1 MLSVFSLTNAL
12 NEAVT
17 FGGSVDVDA
26 YNFIGDLDESTFLEA
41 NHEIMSE
48 AAAFS
53 EFVTVSDEAM
63 VEAALGGTLSESQQ
77 VALSENV
84 FEQIMNGIK
93 KFLDKVIAMV
103 KGLINKLK
111 AFFYKFTGKTSKW
124 VGIMKEPI
132 KKARSRKGA
141 SDFKYGMH
149 EWKEDFILTK
159 MSAAAGSLL
168 SEAADSSD
176 KALKDAVDT
185 RVNYTK
191 TLQSNGTSNDP
202 QNDEIKKRIENI
214 DKITEQFSKD
224 KETFTE
230 AFVKKATDAFGVSA
244 NDTDGLWREVE
255 KEATGGE
262 KSEVAIYSKIDAMI
276 NTIDNSKKTI
286 DELKKVYEKHLKEL
300 SDMRKRVDKTDTDL
314 KGIGKDVPEN
324 LASALRRQISAKMDY
339 IKHTIST
346 IENVVNTA
354 QSKNL
359 KYVQSMVSE
368 YMSALSKFS
377 GIKDKKD

>member
-12 NEAVT
+12 NEAVNV
-17 FGGSVDVDA
+17 GGSVDVDA

-63 VEAALGGTLSESQQ
+63 VEAAISGTLSEAQQ

-84 FEQIMNGIK
+84 FKQIMDGIK

-149 EWKEDFILTK
+149 EWKEDFVLTK
-159 MSAAAGSLL
+159 MSDAAGSLL
-168 SEAADSSD
+168 SKINSTDESALATTTKLYTNVGNARKDWDPQSD
-176 KALKDAVDT
+176 DAKKYVEGLDKSIEEFNNKKEKFTESLTKDA
-185 RVNYTK
+185 
-191 TLQSNGTSNDP
+191 TS
-202 QNDEIKKRIENI
+202 
-214 DKITEQFSKD
+214 
-224 KETFTE
+224 
-230 AFVKKATDAFGVSA
+230 AFGVSA
-244 NDTDGLWREVE
+244 NDTDGMWREVE
-255 KEATGGE
+255 KLATGGE
-262 KSEVAIYSKIDAMI
+262 KSEVAIYSKIDSMI
-276 NTIDNSKKTI
+276 STIDGSKKTI
-286 DELKKVYEKHLKEL
+286 ENLKKVYEKHLKDL
-300 SDMRKRVDKTDTDL
+300 SDMRKRVDKADTDL
-314 KGIGKDVPEN
+314 SKMNKDVPDN
-324 LASALRRQISAKMDY
+324 VASGLRRYVSSSMDY
-339 IKHTIST
+339 IKHQISSV
-346 IENVVNTA
+346 ENIVNTA

>member
-12 NEAVT
+12 NEAVN

-41 NHEIMSE
+41 NHEIMAE

-53 EFVTVSDEAM
+53 EFVTASDEAI
-63 VEAALGGTLSESQQ
+63 VEAVIGGTLTEAQQ
-77 VALSENV
+77 AALSENV
-84 FEQIMNGIK
+84 FDQIMNGIK

-149 EWKEDFILTK
+149 EWNDDFILNK
-159 MSAAAGSLL
+159 MSAAAGSILDIIDP
-168 SEAADSSD
+168 SEVSQESITRNVKINTNNANAY
-176 KALKDAVDT
+176 KDT
-185 RVNYTK
+185 
-191 TLQSNGTSNDP
+191 DP
-202 QNDEIKKRIENI
+202 QKKDVQTKIKSLDDRIEEIN
-214 DKITEQFSKD
+214 KN
-224 KETFTE
+224 KETFDE
-230 AFVKKATDAFGVSA
+230 ELSKKANSAFSVSA

-255 KEATGGE
+255 KLANGGE
-262 KSEVAIYSKIDAMI
+262 KSEVAIYSKIDTMLS
-276 NTIDNSKKTI
+276 TIDNSKKTI
-286 DELKKVYEKHLKEL
+286 DELKKVYEKHLKDL
-300 SDMRKRVDKTDTDL
+300 TDMRKRVDKADTDL
-314 KGIGKDVPEN
+314 KGVEKGVPDN
-324 LASALRRQISAKMDY
+324 IASSYRRVCSAQMDY
-339 IKHTIST
+339 IKHKISGV
-346 IENVVNTA
+346 ENIVNTA

>member
-12 NEAVT
+12 NEATT

-41 NHEIMSE
+41 NYEIMSE

-63 VEAALGGTLSESQQ
+63 VEAAINGTLSEAQQ
-77 VALSENV
+77 VVLSENV
-84 FEQIMNGIK
+84 FKTIMDGIK

-141 SDFKYGMH
+141 SDFKYSMH
-149 EWKEDFILTK
+149 EWKEDFVLTK
-159 MSAAAGSLL
+159 MSDAAGSLL
-168 SEAADSSD
+168 SKINSTDESALATTTKLYTNLGNARKDWDPQSDEAKTYVEGLD
-176 KALKDAVDT
+176 KSIEEFTNKKEKFTESLTKDAI
-185 RVNYTK
+185 
-191 TLQSNGTSNDP
+191 S
-202 QNDEIKKRIENI
+202 
-214 DKITEQFSKD
+214 
-224 KETFTE
+224 
-230 AFVKKATDAFGVSA
+230 AFGVSA
-244 NDTDGLWREVE
+244 NDTDGMWREVE
-255 KEATGGE
+255 KLATGGE
-262 KSEVAIYSKIDAMI
+262 KSEVAIYSKIDSMI
-276 NTIDNSKKTI
+276 STIDGSKKTI
-286 DELKKVYEKHLKEL
+286 ENLKKVYEKHLKDL
-300 SDMRKRVDKTDTDL
+300 SDMRKRVDKADTDL
-314 KGIGKDVPEN
+314 SKMNKDVPDN
-324 LASALRRQISAKMDY
+324 VASGLRRYVSSSMDY
-339 IKHTIST
+339 IKHQISSV
-346 IENVVNTA
+346 ENIVNTA

>member
-12 NEAVT
+12 NEATT

-63 VEAALGGTLSESQQ
+63 VEAAINGTLSEAQQ
-77 VALSENV
+77 VVLSENV
-84 FEQIMNGIK
+84 FKEIMNGIK

-149 EWKEDFILTK
+149 EWKEDFVLTK
-159 MSAAAGSLL
+159 MSDAAGSLL
-168 SEAADSSD
+168 SKINSTDESALATTTKLYTNLGNARKDWDPQSD
-176 KALKDAVDT
+176 DAKNYVEGLDKSIEEFNNKKEKFTESLTKDA
-185 RVNYTK
+185 
-191 TLQSNGTSNDP
+191 TS
-202 QNDEIKKRIENI
+202 
-214 DKITEQFSKD
+214 
-224 KETFTE
+224 
-230 AFVKKATDAFGVSA
+230 AFGVSA
-244 NDTDGLWREVE
+244 NDTDGMWREVE
-255 KEATGGE
+255 KLATGGE
-262 KSEVAIYSKIDAMI
+262 KSEVAIYSKIDSMI
-276 NTIDNSKKTI
+276 STIDGSKKTI
-286 DELKKVYEKHLKEL
+286 ENLKKVYEKHLKDL
-300 SDMRKRVDKTDTDL
+300 SDMRKRVDKADTDL
-314 KGIGKDVPEN
+314 SKMNKDVPDN
-324 LASALRRQISAKMDY
+324 VASGLRRYVSSSMDY
-339 IKHTIST
+339 IKHQISSV
-346 IENVVNTA
+346 ENIVNTA

-377 GIKDKKD
+377 GIKNKKD